1 MSVFS
6 DFQRMWVEK
15 FPESSLSDAWEQDV
29 RQSLSRHHQRIV
41 DLQKELEQETLY
53 VEYLERLLSDVEKS
67 RESGGDPQ
75 TLIEAS
81 TPTGAAA
88 AALNAMLAHSALTE
102 DVSSTTTT
110 TTTTATMAEPQTP
123 VGGGVSTAG
132 DVVEDVD
139 SEKVRRREREKTGHS
154 ICTTEF
160 ISNSRIIGVF
170 RVSCLKLGRSDM
182 NDDEGDQTTA
192 KYAKTHDTFKSIEA
206 DCHLLNGNKKQK
218 CIRQLL
224 LLFRMECVISSDNV
238 RNCSLFWSTI
248 LGKK

>member
-29 RQSLSRHHQRIV
+29 RQSLSRHRQRIV

-88 AALNAMLAHSALTE
+88 AALNAMLAHSALVE
-102 DVSSTTTT
+102 DVSST

-123 VGGGVSTAG
+123 VGGGGGMSTPG
-132 DVVEDVD
+132 DATSEDVN
-139 SEKVRRREREKTGHS
+139 SEKVRERER
-154 ICTTEF
+154 
-160 ISNSRIIGVF
+160 
-170 RVSCLKLGRSDM
+170 
-182 NDDEGDQTTA
+182 
-192 KYAKTHDTFKSIEA
+192 
-206 DCHLLNGNKKQK
+206 
-218 CIRQLL
+218 
-224 LLFRMECVISSDNV
+224 
-238 RNCSLFWSTI
+238 
-248 LGKK
+248 